1 MDPYSDKAEAKKRS
15 SENVIVNET
24 VGRDSPNS
32 DRLLD
37 KTHRK
42 LKVCSM

>member
-1 MDPYSDKAEAKKRS
+1 MDPYSDKPEVKKRS
-15 SENVIVNET
+15 SENVIVKET

-32 DRLLD
+32 DRMLD

-42 LKVCSM
+42 LKVCLM